1 MVVRT
6 ESGQAL
12 PPDTRINVRYGGNPD
27 GEPYALGETRTP
39 QAVSCSEDTAGKSS
53 VVDDSASGGAS
64 TGGAPATGNAAVY
77 ALRCGLYTQGPARVD
92 VTATGYE
99 SIEDEA
105 LSFDRKRHC
114 ELPIELTL
122 MPERLD
128 AGP

>member
-6 ESGQAL
+6 ETGQAL
-12 PPDTRINVRYGGNPD
+12 PSDTRINVRYGGNPD
-27 GEPYALGETRTP
+27 GEPYALGESRTP
-39 QAVSCSEDTAGKSS
+39 QAVSCSEDTAGAPS
-53 VVDDSASGGAS
+53 VDDSVSAAGA
-64 TGGAPATGNAAVY
+64 GGAPAMGGGAVY

-99 SIEDEA
+99 PVEDEA

-114 ELPIELTL
+114 EVPIELKL
-122 MPERLD
+122 IPAPPD

>member
-6 ESGQAL
+6 ESGKPL

-39 QAVSCSEDTAGKSS
+39 QAVSCSEDTTGPSS
-53 VVDDSASGGAS
+53 VDDDTGAGDS
-64 TGGAPATGNAAVY
+64 TGGAPATEKAAVY

-122 MPERLD
+122 MPERLE